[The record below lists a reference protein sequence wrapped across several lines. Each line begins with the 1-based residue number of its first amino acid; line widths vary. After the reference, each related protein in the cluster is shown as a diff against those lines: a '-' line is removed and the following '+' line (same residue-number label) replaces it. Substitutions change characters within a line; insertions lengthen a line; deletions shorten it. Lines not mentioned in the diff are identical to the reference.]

1 MSTFETFKQELT
13 SYTFP
18 AGISTSVLLEVSAP
32 LRRVLQKIMRQG
44 SMTFAMLSEELNL
57 SGNEAAEIAD
67 LFVKCGFLKST
78 ETTES
83 GDVVYR
89 ICHTRSH
96 RPDAPIAI
104 WRQMLDDMRDD
115 LDSGQPNSD
124 NLSSTHLSSNK
135 GNDDTNSNSNSTV
148 TTPNTTQPDNQ
159 RGDNNADTGA

>member
-1 MSTFETFKQELT
+1 MSTFETLKQELT
-13 SYTFP
+13 SYAFP
-18 AGISTSVLLEVSAP
+18 AGISTSVLLEVSPP

-44 SMTFAMLSEELNL
+44 SMTFKMLSEELDL
-57 SGNEAAEIAD
+57 TGHEAAEIAD

-78 ETTES
+78 ETTTD

-115 LDSGQPNSD
+115 LDPRGSDPNGNSD
-124 NLSSTHLSSNK
+124 ANSNK
-135 GNDDTNSNSNSTV
+135 ASSSKTGGNKTGGNKTDL
-148 TTPNTTQPDNQ
+148 
-159 RGDNNADTGA
+159 GDNNLNDGSSADTGV